1 MKNSLERFKGRYE
14 QAEERI
20 SEREGMRIEI
30 IEAGEEKEK
39 RLNKSEQCLKDLWD
53 MTKQTNICIMGV
65 PEEEAEKET
74 CRENGVKN
82 VFNEVTAEHFPSL
95 RKK

>member
-1 MKNSLERFKGRYE
+1 
-14 QAEERI
+14 
-20 SEREGMRIEI
+20 MRIEI

-74 CRENGVKN
+74 CRENM
-82 VFNEVTAEHFPSL
+82 
-95 RKK
+95 